1 MKMSSL
7 VFTGVF
13 AALGGFAL
21 ASIAPAYAALPPQ
34 CLECAAEYSACRA
47 AAQTPAQL
55 NLCKSERLWCM
66 NRFCPGPE

>member
-1 MKMSSL
+1 MKTSSL

-13 AALGGFAL
+13 AALSGFAL

-55 NLCKSERLWCM
+55 SLCQRERQLCM
-66 NRFCPGPE
+66 TRFCPAPE

>member
-1 MKMSSL
+1 MKISSL
-7 VFTGVF
+7 VFTGVL

-55 NLCKSERLWCM
+55 SLCQRERQWCM
-66 NRFCPGPE
+66 TRFCPGPE